1 MVDDPVEAGPVA
13 GGPAPDG
20 SVAGGSVAGDSVAEG
35 RPGADGGPD
44 RPVGAGPVV
53 GGSVVGGPVVGG
65 PVVGGPVTDGPPGA
79 DQGPDRLVGA
89 EPAVDDRVGTGPE
102 GTDPAP
108 RCLFCAIVSGAH
120 PADHVIDSGPVRA
133 FLDHRPIFPGHT
145 LVVPALHVDNLNT
158 LPPELLEPFWSTV
171 QRVSRALMAPGGLG
185 AQGTFT
191 ATNTVV
197 SQSVPH
203 LHVHVVPRRRRD
215 GLRGFFWPRGR
226 YGSEAEAAEI
236 AARIR
241 SAVGATP

>member
-13 GGPAPDG
+13 DGPAAHRP
-20 SVAGGSVAGDSVAEG
+20 VAGGPVSNRPVEAGPVAESP
-35 RPGADGGPD
+35 PGADRGPD
-44 RPVGAGPVV
+44 RPVGA
-53 GGSVVGGPVVGG
+53 
-65 PVVGGPVTDGPPGA
+65 
-79 DQGPDRLVGA
+79 
-89 EPAVDDRVGTGPE
+89 EPAADDRVRAGAE

-158 LPPELLEPFWSTV
+158 LPPELLGPFWSTV
-171 QRVSRALMAPGGLG
+171 QRVSRALMASDGLG

-226 YGSEAEAAEI
+226 YGSEAEAAEV

-241 SAVGATP
+241 SALEAAP